1 MADFNP
7 SLHAAACTLLLL
19 AAPGSIMAAPKVRQQ
34 AIVLDAQSA
43 DVTAENVV
51 FHRVKIAQ
59 GEMSITAELGHG
71 TGSPKNIGKKNES
84 LDFDDSV
91 WVFRGNVKITV
102 EEGVV
107 NSDEAAITFLKQA
120 LTKAVANG
128 NPATFEGRMAKT
140 GKVAHGHAD
149 TIDYDATQGI
159 ITLLHNAWLSDGQAE
174 IRGESLKYNM
184 NTQSI
189 QGESTESGSQRVHIV
204 VPPPQSKP

>member
-1 MADFNP
+1 MLIGAP
-7 SLHAAACTLLLL
+7 GGTMAAA
-19 AAPGSIMAAPKVRQQ
+19 KERQQ
-34 AIVLDAQSA
+34 PIVLDAQSA
-43 DVTAENVV
+43 DATAESVV
-51 FHRVKIAQ
+51 FHRVKITQ
-59 GEMSITAELGHG
+59 GEMSISADLGHG
-71 TGSPKNIGKKNES
+71 AGSPKNVGKKNET

-91 WVFRGNVKITV
+91 WVFRGNVRITV
-102 EEGVV
+102 AEGVV

-149 TIDYDATQGI
+149 SIDYDATNGI
-159 ITLLHNAWLSDGQAE
+159 ITLLNNAWLSDGQAE

-184 NTQSI
+184 ITQSI
-189 QGESTESGSQRVHIV
+189 QGESTDSGSQRVHIV